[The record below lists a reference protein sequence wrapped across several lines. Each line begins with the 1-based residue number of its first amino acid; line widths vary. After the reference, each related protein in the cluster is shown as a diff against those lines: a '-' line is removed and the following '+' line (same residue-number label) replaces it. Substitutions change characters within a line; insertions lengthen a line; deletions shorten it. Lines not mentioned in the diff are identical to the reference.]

1 MHVPSTTVPVF
12 PSLNICWDF
21 SHKTTLSPQ
30 QTRQNATI
38 PTLKPLM
45 YWMQV
50 KKSPVK
56 VSLPEKVHYH
66 PHGNAPED
74 AGSLPRLKENA
85 CGIRSPTSSAAT
97 WVDTSPEAEAYR
109 ASSVGPEQ
117 LCALPYCACAC
128 AYVLRS
134 EREPSAAHKGW
145 VLPPS
150 AGHWEEC
157 RMLRTPFTRIDSLE
171 W

>member
-1 MHVPSTTVPVF
+1 MLGFLPQNHPESATNTTECYHSDSQAPYV
-12 PSLNICWDF
+12 LDAGKI
-21 SHKTTLSPQ
+21 
-30 QTRQNATI
+30 
-38 PTLKPLM
+38 
-45 YWMQV
+45 
-50 KKSPVK
+50 SPVK
-56 VSLPEKVHYH
+56 LSLPEKDHYH

-85 CGIRSPTSSAAT
+85 CGIRRPTSSAAI

-117 LCALPYCACAC
+117 LRALPYCACA
-128 AYVLRS
+128 YVLGS
-134 EREPSAAHKGW
+134 ERAPSAAHKGW

-157 RMLRTPFTRIDSLE
+157 RVLRTPFTRIDSLE
-171 W
+171 WWELMHA